1 MATKRTVTRKPIAAK
16 AGPKAAAAKKAKAA
30 SEADSKAKHTALE
43 RDLKPVAKEINA
55 RLDRAEANEK
65 KADDLRLS
73 AATMLANTK
82 AKCDSAGMKFKAWCE
97 ANISKSYN
105 TARQLAFI
113 GAQPEPAL
121 ALADFRASQAKK
133 MKASRAKASAS
144 NNSAGRTVAK
154 GNSNASAPSTQLQL
168 LDAVTGL
175 GEEKAVKLARE
186 VAAQSGMAIISQG
199 QAQALREANGN
210 PSIANIKA
218 GINKLSPVDRRGML
232 RWLTERVEDD
242 AAQAGIVAASAS
254 QGNPLDIP
262 ASLRR
267 NAPKGAGK
275 ARKVS
280 RGAVAN

>member
-1 MATKRTVTRKPIAAK
+1 
-16 AGPKAAAAKKAKAA
+16 
-30 SEADSKAKHTALE
+30 
-43 RDLKPVAKEINA
+43 
-55 RLDRAEANEK
+55 
-65 KADDLRLS
+65 
-73 AATMLANTK
+73 MLADAK

-97 ANISKSYN
+97 ANVNKSYN

-144 NNSAGRTVAK
+144 NSAGRTVAK
-154 GNSNASAPSTQLQL
+154 GNSNASAPSTQLHL

-186 VAAQSGMAIISQG
+186 VAAQNGMAIISQE
-199 QAQALREANGN
+199 QAKALREADGN

-218 GINKLSPVDRRGML
+218 SINKLSPVDRRGML

-262 ASLRR
+262 ARLRR
-267 NAPKGAGK
+267 NAPKGVGK